1 MQAERVLVVSRAARD
16 AGVRPG
22 MRRASVLSLAPDIRL
37 QERDPALEIL
47 ALQGVALALMQ
58 YSPLVTVTAESVVL
72 VEVAASLRLFGGI
85 RALRRR
91 VRATLNTCGFT
102 ARLSIASTGAG
113 TAALARAGAG
123 HALHTALRNGLGSHL
138 GSRLGS
144 DLQSASCVSS
154 RTSPRDTPDRLDT
167 SDPLRPR
174 SLHTCL
180 YRLPLTLLPV
190 LLPFADWFA
199 ELGCHTLGDVRKLP
213 RAGLKRRCG
222 ESVLDGFDQALGE
235 SAELFEWITLPASF
249 NIRQELPDR
258 TEDAATLLASS
269 SGLIAQLTGW
279 LVARQMAVT
288 RIVLWLEHERG
299 RQAIAPSHI
308 TIALSEAVW
317 QDSHLVRLLRERLAQ
332 TTLTAAVLA
341 IRLEAAAIEPAAPL
355 SESLFLDPGGNPADH
370 QRLLELLTAR
380 LGEDHFF
387 HSSPYADHRPDIAN
401 RWAPGIVSDKKD
413 GQKTARI
420 QPQRVQTGT
429 GVPPRMQSSKQPLK
443 QSLKQPLTL
452 PTPPRPVWLLAMPLP
467 LLTRQHRPFYGSPL
481 RIVSPGERIEAGWW
495 DDAAQTRD
503 YFVAQAKDKSCY
515 WVFRE
520 RLNADEGDDERWY
533 LHGLFG

>member
-1 MQAERVLVVSRAARD
+1 V
-16 AGVRPG
+16 
-22 MRRASVLSLAPDIRL
+22 
-37 QERDPALEIL
+37 
-47 ALQGVALALMQ
+47 
-58 YSPLVTVTAESVVL
+58 
-72 VEVAASLRLFGGI
+72 
-85 RALRRR
+85 
-91 VRATLNTCGFT
+91 
-102 ARLSIASTGAG
+102 
-113 TAALARAGAG
+113 
-123 HALHTALRNGLGSHL
+123 
-138 GSRLGS
+138 
-144 DLQSASCVSS
+144 
-154 RTSPRDTPDRLDT
+154 
-167 SDPLRPR
+167 
-174 SLHTCL
+174 
-180 YRLPLTLLPV
+180 
-190 LLPFADWFA
+190 PFADWFA

-258 TEDAATLLASS
+258 TEDAASLLVSA

-308 TIALSEAVW
+308 IIALSEAVW

-332 TTLTAAVLA
+332 ATLTAAVLA

-401 RWAPGIVSDKKD
+401 RWSPGLADMTGQKKD
-413 GQKTARI
+413 SKKPVRLQ
-420 QPQRVQTGT
+420 QPRVQPGASLGT
-429 GVPPRMQSSKQPLK
+429 QPGAQLGTQLGTPSRVQAHKSGKQSGKQP
-443 QSLKQPLTL
+443 SMPIF
-452 PTPPRPVWLLAMPLP
+452 TPPRPVWLLATPLP

-481 RIVSPGERIEAGWW
+481 RIVSPGERIESGWW

-520 RLNADEGDDERWY
+520 RLNADEGDAERWY

>member
-1 MQAERVLVVSRAARD
+1 
-16 AGVRPG
+16 
-22 MRRASVLSLAPDIRL
+22 
-37 QERDPALEIL
+37 
-47 ALQGVALALMQ
+47 
-58 YSPLVTVTAESVVL
+58 
-72 VEVAASLRLFGGI
+72 
-85 RALRRR
+85 
-91 VRATLNTCGFT
+91 
-102 ARLSIASTGAG
+102 
-113 TAALARAGAG
+113 
-123 HALHTALRNGLGSHL
+123 
-138 GSRLGS
+138 
-144 DLQSASCVSS
+144 
-154 RTSPRDTPDRLDT
+154 
-167 SDPLRPR
+167 
-174 SLHTCL
+174 
-180 YRLPLTLLPV
+180 
-190 LLPFADWFA
+190 
-199 ELGCHTLGDVRKLP
+199 
-213 RAGLKRRCG
+213 LKRRCG

-258 TEDAATLLASS
+258 TDDAAALLASA

-299 RQAIAPSHI
+299 RQAIAPSHV

-317 QDSHLVRLLRERLAQ
+317 QDSHLLRLLRERLAQ

-380 LGEDHFF
+380 LGEDHMFQ
-387 HSSPYADHRPDIAN
+387 SSPCADHRPDIAN
-401 RWAPGIVSDKKD
+401 RWAAGITDVATAFSGAGRASRTSRADVATAPGMSGMSGMPSSPGRKKD
-413 GQKTARI
+413 NNKTIRI
-420 QPQRVQTGT
+420 QPSRMKPRAQAGKDAA
-429 GVPPRMQSSKQPLK
+429 PPPF
-443 QSLKQPLTL
+443 
-452 PTPPRPVWLLAMPLP
+452 TPPRPVWLLATPLP

-495 DDAAQTRD
+495 DNAAQTRD

-520 RLNADEGDDERWY
+520 RLNADDGDAERWY